1 MKYRYSF
8 LVFLAAFLVQG
19 TLLNLFS
26 VFGVTPNLMLCLV
39 VMFSLLYDNQMH
51 GVVFGCI
58 FGVIADMCFMMYAG
72 VSSLG
77 YLAVSLIVMF
87 VGKVLSRENL
97 ITMLVLT
104 VISTVLFQFYIWTMY
119 FFFGS
124 NIEITYM
131 LRQLPLNIIYNTAV
145 SAILYQIFIR
155 KVTRFRSDR
164 YYR

>member
-51 GVVFGCI
+51 GVVFECI

-87 VGKVLSRENL
+87 AGKIAPVIQPDAKRQRQRSERPIAATIMVL
-97 ITMLVLT
+97 
-104 VISTVLFQFYIWTMY
+104 
-119 FFFGS
+119 
-124 NIEITYM
+124 
-131 LRQLPLNIIYNTAV
+131 A
-145 SAILYQIFIR
+145 
-155 KVTRFRSDR
+155 
-164 YYR
+164 

>member
-26 VFGVTPNLMLCLV
+26 VFGVTP
-39 VMFSLLYDNQMH
+39 NQMH

-87 VGKVLSRENL
+87 AGKVLSRENL